1 MIVGTPASRIF
12 FQRDSLDQRS
22 DADFVP
28 SRGRPAARD
37 TMSDAHSRKTTVSFG
52 PLQPI
57 FQQGVFDKLLEQRER
72 RAELWR
78 RPKKGP
84 SSAAFASQWRQP
96 SPLVMT
102 HMRWP
107 TEAIRAQSRGVSPF
121 CVGGREALVHQ
132 TRPLEG
138 RQRKTPDTF

>member
-1 MIVGTPASRIF
+1 MFLELVPECDRRNSSFQEIIF
-12 FQRDSLDQRS
+12 REIHWTN
-22 DADFVP
+22 AAMPIFVI
-28 SRGRPAARD
+28 SRGRQAARE

-72 RAELWR
+72 RAESWR

-96 SPLVMT
+96 SPLAMT
-102 HMRWP
+102 QHA
-107 TEAIRAQSRGVSPF
+107 EAFGGIRAQCKGVSPF
-121 CVGGREALVHQ
+121 ASVGGKPCLSKKDA
-132 TRPLEG
+132 G
-138 RQRKTPDTF
+138 RR